1 MRNVAYW
8 RVVAIRLALLAA
20 FVAAWQYASGPLV
33 KPFWISSPA
42 AIARYLAENFENGE
56 IWRHTVPTL
65 YAAGVGFAWGSVL
78 AVAAGF
84 VLGRFEQAWRIA
96 EPFLMAIQGIPK
108 IALAPLFIIW
118 FGIGITSKIVLVSLI
133 VFFLVFFN
141 VLGGVKSVSHDLKNT
156 MRLMGASELETLRK
170 VILPATLPWIFV
182 GLRVSIPNAMIG
194 AVVGEFMAAS
204 RGLGY
209 SIQLHTSRF
218 DITASLALVAI
229 IMAVVIACTALLGRI
244 EARVLR
250 WRPKLGNPSGSAL

>member
-1 MRNVAYW
+1 MSRAAYW
-8 RVVAIRLALLAA
+8 RVVAIRLALAIG
-20 FVAAWQYASGPLV
+20 FVASWELASGPLI
-33 KPFWISSPA
+33 KPFWISSPS
-42 AIARYLAENFENGE
+42 AIVGWLQTSIENGYVL
-56 IWRHTVPTL
+56 RHTVPTVQ
-65 YAAGVGFAWGSVL
+65 AAAVGYAWGAVL
-78 AVAAGF
+78 AVLAGF
-84 VLGRFEQAWRIA
+84 VLGRYEQAWRVA

-141 VLGGVKSVSHDLKNT
+141 VLGGVKAVSHDLRNT
-156 MRLMGASELETLRK
+156 MRLLGASEFETMRK

-204 RGLGY
+204 KGLGY
-209 SIQLHTSRF
+209 SIQMYTSRF
-218 DITASLALVAI
+218 DITAALALVAI
-229 IMAVVIACTALLGRI
+229 IMVVVISCTALLGWI

-250 WRPKLGNPSGSAL
+250 WRPKVGNPQGSAL

>member
-1 MRNVAYW
+1 MASASYW
-8 RVVAIRLALLAA
+8 RVVAIRIVLL
-20 FVAAWQYASGPLV
+20 VAIVGAWELASGPLI
-33 KPFWISSPA
+33 KPFWISSPS
-42 AIARYLAENFENGE
+42 AIAGWLKGSIETGDAL
-56 IWRHTVPTL
+56 RHTVPTVH
-65 YAAGVGFAWGSVL
+65 AAAVGYAWGSVL
-78 AVAAGF
+78 AILAGF
-84 VLGRFEQAWRIA
+84 VLGRYEQAWRVA
-96 EPFLMAIQGIPK
+96 EPFLMAVQGIPK

-118 FGIGITSKIVLVSLI
+118 FGIGITSKIVLVGLI

-141 VLGGVKSVSHDLKNT
+141 VLGGVKSVSVDLKNT
-156 MRLMGASELETLRK
+156 MRLLGASELETLRK

-218 DITASLALVAI
+218 DITAALALVAI
-229 IMAVVIACTALLGRI
+229 IMVVVISCTALLSKV

-250 WRPKLGNPSGSAL
+250 WRPKVGNQQGSAL